1 MGHKQEIALR
11 IWELEAHF
19 CQNFLGVF
27 SGCNN
32 LCKRF
37 FQISTVRN
45 RSNTSCNRGLIH
57 GIRIKGE
64 FAVIQYPNQSRV
76 GNGKSNPHSCHR
88 TGLREGMYHNQI
100 IVFVNQRQYRC
111 STEVNICFINDDNAV
126 WIVLNDVLNICNR
139 QSNARWCIRIREY
152 NAAIFCIIIFF
163 HQFKAVI
170 QRLFFIR
177 NLEQFRPYRI
187 ESICDIRKENRL
199 FRVEKRQKAHR
210 KHII

>member
-32 LCKRF
+32 LCNGF
-37 FQISTVRN
+37 LQISTVRN
-45 RSNTSCNRGLIH
+45 RSNTRCNRRLIH
-57 GIRIKGE
+57 GIGIKGE
-64 FAVIQYPNQSRV
+64 FAVIQYSNQIRV
-76 GNGKSNPHSCHR
+76 GNCKSNSHTCHR
-88 TGLREGMYHNQI
+88 TGFRESLHHNQI

-111 STEVNICFINDDNAV
+111 SAKVNIRFINDDNAV
-126 WIVLNDVLNICNR
+126 WIVLNDVLNVCNR
-139 QSNARWCIRIREY
+139 QSNASWCVRIREY

-163 HQFKAVI
+163 YQFKAVI